1 MGETDLFGLPHR
13 HVWGKNVRMELR
25 THVDLGEFWDVAKAF
40 YLTDPAAHTI
50 ALAALVPR
58 LGTAHRGDLGSLI
71 TVHEQ
76 GAVTG
81 AVFRSPPYPLVL
93 SGLPMP
99 AVRAVAA
106 ETRELEPDLPSVNGP
121 TAVAEAFAGAWQEL
135 TGAPWRVERGERL
148 YRLGTLVP
156 PSVRG
161 VARLARAQDMKLLSL
176 WRKDFFADVLGKDFD
191 LPASEEG
198 LRQALE
204 MGTTVL
210 VWEVD
215 GQPVSCAQATPA
227 VAGMSRVSFVYTPPE
242 QRGNGYASGVT
253 AAMSRWALDA
263 GADCVVLFTVIDNP
277 VSNAIYQ
284 RIGYQPV
291 HDTANV
297 LLGQGN

>member
-1 MGETDLFGLPHR
+1 MGETGLFGLPHR
-13 HVWGKNVRMELR
+13 HVWGKNVCMELR
-25 THVDLGEFWDVAKAF
+25 THADLSGFWDAAQAL

-50 ALAALVPR
+50 ALAALAPR
-58 LGTAHRGDLGSLI
+58 LGTSHQEDVGPLI

-81 AVFRSPPYPLVL
+81 AVFRTPPYPLGL
-93 SGLPMP
+93 SGLPMS
-99 AVRAVAA
+99 AVHAVAA
-106 ETRELEPDLPSVNGP
+106 RMRELDPDLPAVNGP

-135 TGAPWRVERGERL
+135 TGRPWRVERGERL

-156 PSVRG
+156 PVVRG
-161 VARLARAQDMKLLSL
+161 VARAAGEQDVKLLSL
-176 WRKDFFADVLGKDFD
+176 WRKDFFSGVLGVEFD
-191 LPASEEG
+191 LATSEAG

-210 VWEVD
+210 LWEVD
-215 GQPVSCAQATPA
+215 GQPVSCAQATRA
-227 VAGMSRVSFVYTPPE
+227 VGGMSRVSFVYTPPE

-253 AAMSRWALDA
+253 AAMSRWAIDA